1 MKANL
6 SSSKPSA
13 PAEVTPEQHLEMG
26 IELHDAGSLQES
38 TYHLRLAARAGH
50 PTAMLLYALAC
61 RHGWGMKPNQV
72 EGVSWLQRSVDSA
85 QLEVAEDEDL
95 VQRGDTTAVGP
106 VERKTHKAQFALSV
120 YELGVSYMNGWGV
133 TQDRALGLRC
143 FEVAGNWGDA
153 DALAEAGFCYAEGLG
168 CKKDLK
174 KAAKFY
180 RAAEK
185 KGMSMA
191 GNSW

>member
-1 MKANL
+1 M
-6 SSSKPSA
+6 PS
-13 PAEVTPEQHLEMG
+13 VIDVSPEEHLQKG
-26 IELHDAGSLQES
+26 IRLHDAGALQES
-38 TYHLRLAARAGH
+38 TYHLRLAAKAGH

-61 RHGWGMKPNQV
+61 RHGWGMKPNAV
-72 EGVSWLQRSVDSA
+72 EGVSWLQKAVDSA

-95 VQRGDTTAVGP
+95 IARASAADSSAVP
-106 VERKTHKAQFALSV
+106 DVSERKTHKAQFALSV

-133 TQDRALGLRC
+133 TMDKSLALRC

-153 DALAEAGFCYAEGLG
+153 DALAECGFCYAEGVG
-168 CKKDLK
+168 CKKDLRR
-174 KAAKFY
+174 AARFY
-180 RAAEK
+180 RAAER

>member
-1 MKANL
+1 
-6 SSSKPSA
+6 
-13 PAEVTPEQHLEMG
+13 
-26 IELHDAGSLQES
+26 
-38 TYHLRLAARAGH
+38 
-50 PTAMLLYALAC
+50 
-61 RHGWGMKPNQV
+61 MKPNQA
-72 EGVSWLQRSVDSA
+72 EGVSWLQRAVDSA

-95 VQRGDTTAVGP
+95 VQRGDTAAAGP
-106 VERKTHKAQFALSV
+106 VERRTHKAQFALSV

-168 CKKDLK
+168 CKRDVK

>member
-1 MKANL
+1 MKCNEA
-6 SSSKPSA
+6 
-13 PAEVTPEQHLEMG
+13 
-26 IELHDAGSLQES
+26 
-38 TYHLRLAARAGH
+38 
-50 PTAMLLYALAC
+50 
-61 RHGWGMKPNQV
+61 
-72 EGVSWLQRSVDSA
+72 EGVAWLQKAVDSA

-95 VQRGDTTAVGP
+95 IARASATATSSTNGVP
-106 VERKTHKAQFALSV
+106 DDVERKTHKAQFALSV

-133 TQDRALGLRC
+133 AQDRALGLRC

-168 CKKDLK
+168 CKKDLR
-174 KAAKFY
+174 KAARFY
-180 RAAEK
+180 RAAER

>member
-1 MKANL
+1 
-6 SSSKPSA
+6 
-13 PAEVTPEQHLEMG
+13 
-26 IELHDAGSLQES
+26 
-38 TYHLRLAARAGH
+38 
-50 PTAMLLYALAC
+50 MLLYALAC
-61 RHGWGMKPNQV
+61 RHGWGMKPNQAQ
-72 EGVSWLQRSVDSA
+72 GVAWLQRAVDSA

-95 VQRGDTTAVGP
+95 VKRAETETTAAAVTAAGP
-106 VERKTHKAQFALSV
+106 ADRKTHKARFALSV

-133 TQDRALGLRC
+133 TQDRALALRC

-168 CKKDLK
+168 CKKDMK
-174 KAAKFY
+174 KAAKYY
-180 RAAEK
+180 RVAEK